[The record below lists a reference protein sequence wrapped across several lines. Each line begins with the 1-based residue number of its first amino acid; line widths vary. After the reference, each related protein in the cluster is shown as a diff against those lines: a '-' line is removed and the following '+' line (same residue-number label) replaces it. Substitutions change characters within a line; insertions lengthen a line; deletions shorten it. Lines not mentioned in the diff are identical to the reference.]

1 MLYDAFMAQIIYID
15 EKDRI
20 WVCNPADFIRRTFP
34 DNEIKYE
41 SRIEGDSVIMTITE
55 TKPDV
60 IMRAKKRD
68 TTTKETV

>member
-15 EKDRI
+15 EKGRI
-20 WVCNPADFIRRTFP
+20 CVCNPADSVRLTFP
-34 DNEIKYE
+34 DNEIKCE

-60 IMRAKKRD
+60 IVPCRAKSIRRFIN
-68 TTTKETV
+68 E